1 MAPTHLGIPLLEHEP
16 SETPVFTA
24 ANLLE
29 AARIRKG
36 LPTVAVPAGC
46 LLDFDGE
53 LVQYLTATGRAVEEP
68 AWPCFHTRLFRW
80 RAGNTEYGVIGGTIG
95 APFAVLV
102 AEELFALGC
111 HALVSISSAG
121 LVAEHFTPPFFLLIE
136 RALRDEGTSCHY
148 QPPGRHAD
156 ADPSLIAAVR
166 KCTNGLSVP
175 VHTGVSWTTD
185 APFRETESLIASRRR
200 EGIVSVEMEAAALLS
215 LGKAL
220 GKPVVCLAHVT
231 NTMATRTEDFEK
243 GGDAASS
250 ESASAPSW
258 PCASSWRR
266 GRRRPPAAGGS
277 SPGGFV
283 GRPTWESWPS
293 IRRWSG

>member
-1 MAPTHLGIPLLEHEP
+1 MDPTPSRIPLLEHEP

-24 ANLLE
+24 ANLLR

-36 LPTVAVPAGC
+36 MPKVAVPAGC

-53 LVQYLTATGRAVEEP
+53 LVQHLAATGRAVEES

-80 RAGNTEYGVIGGTIG
+80 REGGGEYGVIGGTVG

-111 HALVSISSAG
+111 RALVSISSAG
-121 LVAEHFTPPFFLLIE
+121 LVAEHLTPPFFLLVD

-148 QPPGRHAD
+148 MRPGRYAD

-166 KCTNGLSVP
+166 DRMDGLSVP
-175 VHTGVSWTTD
+175 VHTGASWTTD

-200 EGIVSVEMEAAALLS
+200 EGIISVEMEAAALLA
-215 LGKAL
+215 LGKGL
-220 GKPVVCLAHVT
+220 DKPVVCLANIT
-231 NTMATRTEDFEK
+231 NSMATRKEDFEK
-243 GGDAASS
+243 GGDAGLADSLS
-250 ESASAPSW
+250 VCAAALEAAVEHAGRRSAS
-258 PCASSWRR
+258 
-266 GRRRPPAAGGS
+266 
-277 SPGGFV
+277 
-283 GRPTWESWPS
+283 
-293 IRRWSG
+293 

>member
-1 MAPTHLGIPLLEHEP
+1 MAEDIRMPLLEHEP
-16 SETPVFTA
+16 SEPPVFTA

-36 LPTVAVPAGC
+36 LPRVAVPAGC

-53 LVQYLTATGRAVEEP
+53 LVQHLADTGRATEDP

-80 RAGNTEYGVIGGTIG
+80 RAGSAEYGVIGGTIG

-111 HALVSISSAG
+111 RALVSVSSAG
-121 LVAEHFTPPFFLLIE
+121 LVAERLVPPFFLLIE

-148 QPPGRHAD
+148 LPPGRNAD
-156 ADPSLIAAVR
+156 ADPALIAAVR
-166 KCTNGLSVP
+166 MRTEGRPVP
-175 VHTGVSWTTD
+175 VHTGSSWTTD
-185 APFRETESLIASRRR
+185 APFRETESLISARRR

-231 NTMATRTEDFEK
+231 NTMATREEDFEK
-243 GGDAASS
+243 GGDTGLADSLSVCVAAL
-250 ESASAPSW
+250 EATLEHA
-258 PCASSWRR
+258 
-266 GRRRPPAAGGS
+266 GRKINTTEGG
-277 SPGGFV
+277 
-283 GRPTWESWPS
+283 R
-293 IRRWSG
+293 

>member
-1 MAPTHLGIPLLEHEP
+1 VAEDTRVPLLEHMP

-24 ANLLE
+24 ANLLR

-36 LPTVAVPAGC
+36 LPKVAVPPGC

-53 LVQYLTATGRAVEEP
+53 LLQHLSDTGKVVEDP

-80 RAGNTEYGVIGGTIG
+80 RAGSAEYGVIGGTIG

-111 HALVSISSAG
+111 RALVSISSAG
-121 LVAEHFTPPFFLLIE
+121 LVAERFTPPFFLLID

-148 QPPGRHAD
+148 MRPGRYAD
-156 ADPSLIAAVR
+156 ADSSLVAAVR
-166 KCTNGLSVP
+166 DRMGGLSVP
-175 VHTGVSWTTD
+175 VHKGPSWTTD
-185 APFRETESLIASRRR
+185 APFRETKRLVASRRK

-231 NTMATRTEDFEK
+231 NSMATREEDFEK
-243 GGDAASS
+243 GGDAGLADSLS
-250 ESASAPSW
+250 V
-258 PCASSWRR
+258 CAAALGAALEHA
-266 GRRRPPAAGGS
+266 GRKTNTGDGG
-277 SPGGFV
+277 
-283 GRPTWESWPS
+283 REQ
-293 IRRWSG
+293 

>member
-1 MAPTHLGIPLLEHEP
+1 MAEDTRVPLLEHEP

-36 LPTVAVPAGC
+36 VPKVPVPAGC

-53 LVQYLTATGRAVEEP
+53 LVQHLAAMGRAVEDS

-80 RAGNTEYGVIGGTIG
+80 QAGGAEYGVIGGTVG
-95 APFAVLV
+95 APFAVLI

-111 HALVSISSAG
+111 RALISISSAG
-121 LVAEHFTPPFFLLIE
+121 LVAERFTPPFFLLID

-148 QPPGRHAD
+148 KLPGRYAD

-166 KCTNGLSVP
+166 SRTDGLSVP
-175 VHTGVSWTTD
+175 VHAGTSWTTD
-185 APFRETESLIASRRR
+185 APFRETERLIASRRM
-200 EGIVSVEMEAAALLS
+200 EGIVSVEMEAAALLT
-215 LGKAL
+215 LGKVL
-220 GKPVVCLAHVT
+220 NKPVVCLAHVT

-243 GGDAASS
+243 GGDAGLADSLSVCAAALEAALEHAGRKTNTS
-250 ESASAPSW
+250 EG
-258 PCASSWRR
+258 
-266 GRRRPPAAGGS
+266 GR
-277 SPGGFV
+277 
-283 GRPTWESWPS
+283 
-293 IRRWSG
+293 

>member
-1 MAPTHLGIPLLEHEP
+1 MAEDTGTPLLEHEP

-24 ANLLE
+24 ANMLE
-29 AARIRKG
+29 AARVRKG
-36 LPTVAVPAGC
+36 LPKVSVPAGC

-53 LVQYLTATGRAVEEP
+53 LVQHLAATGRAVEDS

-80 RAGNTEYGVIGGTIG
+80 RAGNAEYGVIGGTIG

-111 HALVSISSAG
+111 RALVSISSAG
-121 LVAEHFTPPFFLLIE
+121 LVAERFTPPFFLLVD

-148 QPPGRHAD
+148 LPPGRYAD
-156 ADPSLIAAVR
+156 AEPSLIAAVR
-166 KCTNGLSVP
+166 RRTDGLSIP
-175 VHTGVSWTTD
+175 VHAGSSWTTD
-185 APFRETESLIASRRR
+185 APFRETESLIALRRR

-215 LGKAL
+215 LGQAL

-243 GGDAASS
+243 GGDAGLADSLS
-250 ESASAPSW
+250 V
-258 PCASSWRR
+258 CATALEAALNHA
-266 GRRRPPAAGGS
+266 GRKINPREGG
-277 SPGGFV
+277 
-283 GRPTWESWPS
+283 R
-293 IRRWSG
+293 

>member
-1 MAPTHLGIPLLEHEP
+1 MGEDTRIPLLEHEP

-36 LPTVAVPAGC
+36 LPKVTVPGGC

-53 LVQYLTATGRAVEEP
+53 LVQHLVATGRANEDS

-80 RAGNTEYGVIGGTIG
+80 RAGGAEYGVIGGTVG

-111 HALVSISSAG
+111 RALVSISSAG
-121 LVAEHFTPPFFLLIE
+121 LVAERFDPPFFLLIE

-148 QPPGRHAD
+148 RPPGRYAD
-156 ADPSLIAAVR
+156 ADPSLVVAVR
-166 KCTNGLSVP
+166 RRTNGLSVP
-175 VHTGVSWTTD
+175 VHVGPSWTTD
-185 APFRETESLIASRRR
+185 APFRETGSLIASRRR
-200 EGIVSVEMEAAALLS
+200 EGIVSVEMEAAALFA

-220 GKPVVCLAHVT
+220 NKPVVCLAHVT
-231 NTMATRTEDFEK
+231 NTMATREEDFEK
-243 GGDAASS
+243 GGDAGLADSLS
-250 ESASAPSW
+250 VCVAALEAALEHE
-258 PCASSWRR
+258 
-266 GRRRPPAAGGS
+266 RPG
-277 SPGGFV
+277 
-283 GRPTWESWPS
+283 
-293 IRRWSG
+293 